1 MGDVTVS
8 EGSMAI
14 GALYADREQAWADGA
29 ELVYRPLA
37 RALVATCPV
46 EPAERWWLD
55 AGAGTGAGSWAL
67 RARRADVVALDLV
80 WSMLHHD
87 RTRRPP
93 GVVGDLYHLPV
104 RSDVFGAVLAP
115 FVLNHVDRPVEV
127 LRGLAGCLAPG
138 GVILASTFSERDR
151 PRVKDLVDEVAAAHG
166 FRPPGSYQ
174 WMRTAAAPLLGSEQA
189 MVETAQAAGLVDVE
203 VVEAAVDTGVGRP
216 ADQVAYRF
224 GMPHLS
230 RFLDGLA
237 PAARAAVVEEAVAH
251 VAADPDTEVL
261 APTVVFLSARRG

>member
-1 MGDVTVS
+1 VGDVTLS
-8 EGSMAI
+8 GGSIAI
-14 GALYADREQAWADGA
+14 GDLYADREQAWASGA

-37 RALVATCPV
+37 RALVAMCPV
-46 EPAERWWLD
+46 APVERRWLD

-67 RARRADVVALDLV
+67 RGHGADVVALDLV
-80 WSMLHHD
+80 WSMLNHD
-87 RTRRPP
+87 RAHRPP

-104 RSDVFGAVLAP
+104 RRRAFGAVLAP

-127 LRGLAGCLAPG
+127 LRGLAGCVEPG

-151 PRVKDLVDEVAAAHG
+151 PRVKDLVDEVAAAYG
-166 FRPPGSYQ
+166 CRPPESYQ
-174 WMRTAAAPLLGSEQA
+174 WMRTATAPLLGSEGA
-189 MVETAQAAGLVDVE
+189 MADAAQAAGLVEVE
-203 VVEAAVDTGVGRP
+203 VVEMAVDTGVARP

-237 PAARAAVVEEAVAH
+237 PGERAAVVAEAVAR
-251 VAADPDTEVL
+251 VAADGDTDVL
-261 APTVVFLSARRG
+261 DPTVVFLSARSG

>member
-1 MGDVTVS
+1 MSVS
-8 EGSMAI
+8 EGSVAI
-14 GALYADREQAWADGA
+14 GDLYADREQAWADGA

-46 EPAERWWLD
+46 DPVERSWLD

-67 RARRADVVALDLV
+67 RSRGADVVALDLV
-80 WSMLHHD
+80 WSMLNHD
-87 RTRRPP
+87 RAHRPP
-93 GVVGDLYHLPV
+93 GMVGDLHHLPV
-104 RSDVFGAVLAP
+104 RTGAVGAVGAVLAP

-127 LRGLAGCLAPG
+127 LRGLAGCLEPG

-151 PRVKDLVDEVAAAHG
+151 PRVKDLVDEVATAHG
-166 FRPPGSYQ
+166 WRPPESYR
-174 WMRTAAAPLLGSEQA
+174 WMRTAAAPLLGSQRA
-189 MVETAQAAGLVDVE
+189 MGDAAEAAGLVEVQ
-203 VVEAAVDTGVGRP
+203 VVELAVDTGIDRP

-230 RFLDGLA
+230 RFLDGLE
-237 PAARAAVVEEAVAH
+237 PAARAAVVEEAVAR

-261 APTVVFLSARRG
+261 APTVVFLSARRD